1 MCKALSSSIKM
12 TDVELIYK
20 HGGKSEYIMQQKQ
33 CNVCGRHGHASKHCA
48 FAGEHPDANPD
59 ISKPWAESTQ
69 GIEWKKRGIFILP
82 SNATLAGD
90 TFDFKSVFAKHKLN
104 KGIK

>member
-20 HGGKSEYIMQQKQ
+20 RGGKSNYIIQQKQ
-33 CNVCGRHGHASKHCA
+33 CNVCGRHGHASKNCA

-59 ISKPWAESTQ
+59 ITKPWAESKQ
-69 GIEWKKRGIFILP
+69 GVEWKKRGVFILP
-82 SNATLAGD
+82 SNATLAGNS
-90 TFDFKSVFAKHKLN
+90 FDFKPVFARHKL
-104 KGIK
+104 KGAV